1 MKKKNLK
8 SMEKLLNIP
17 EVSQKDLAT
26 AQKALE
32 QRDARVK
39 ARLSLQY
46 WLQTKGVKKIYD
58 QKGMDYKREFLEKWL
73 LS

>member
-46 WLQTKGVKKIYD
+46 WLKTQGIMKAYEK
-58 QKGMDYKREFLEKWL
+58 KGMDYKRVFLEKWL
-73 LS
+73 PS